1 MADTDDN
8 PGHDEYQQR
17 RNISIVNSRIA
28 ELEEEGRGER
38 VSSVASSDPPPPPP
52 YHPAAQPTP
61 PSQDSAAGLGTRFHR
76 PMGAGA
82 GSAVTSTQRVREMHE
97 KERRTLVLG
106 ATGVLFDANGAVGGM
121 AVDDIDSHPS
131 IDGAG
136 GGAQPSSSQF
146 NPNLHLEMSS
156 LVNSL
161 HSPSRRSF
169 SYSRRSVKDITRA
182 QAVVNLPEVPD
193 QQEELTEKAVSVI
206 RRVMDKLTGLDF
218 ETGLGAGAAAGAGAG
233 RQNVLDVHEQVDRL
247 IRQATASEN
256 LCLSYVG
263 WCPFW

>member
-1 MADTDDN
+1 
-8 PGHDEYQQR
+8 
-17 RNISIVNSRIA
+17 
-28 ELEEEGRGER
+28 
-38 VSSVASSDPPPPPP
+38 
-52 YHPAAQPTP
+52 
-61 PSQDSAAGLGTRFHR
+61 
-76 PMGAGA
+76 MGAGA
-82 GSAVTSTQRVREMHE
+82 GAAVTSTQRVREMHE

-131 IDGAG
+131 IDGTG

-182 QAVVNLPEVPD
+182 QAVGGAEGPLPMINLPEVPD